1 MCVTSTLKLIRVKRA
16 RHLPYQI
23 MVCITLTLRQ
33 GVSQQIP
40 YVFST
45 QLGGDLTDRNLSP
58 SASKEQYTRNSTEK
72 CSWINVLVFN
82 KNFFLLL
89 RSYEMLENRHF
100 LWVKK
105 IIGKW
110 NTVSLYLSMGYIPL
124 IKKDNK
130 WFFKMI

>member
-58 SASKEQYTRNSTEK
+58 SAGKEQYTRNSK
-72 CSWINVLVFN
+72 DGKVL
-82 KNFFLLL
+82 LDQC
-89 RSYEMLENRHF
+89 
-100 LWVKK
+100 
-105 IIGKW
+105 
-110 NTVSLYLSMGYIPL
+110 VSVQ
-124 IKKDNK
+124 
-130 WFFKMI
+130 